1 VTKRHDRIDEVAVE
15 VRAGEFA
22 MGSEDFYPDEAPV
35 RRVSID
41 GFWTDP
47 QPVTNSRFSAFV
59 EATGFIA
66 ISPFKAN
73 GIDLTS
79 LAF

>member
-1 VTKRHDRIDEVAVE
+1 VTKLHDRIDEAMVE
-15 VRAGEFA
+15 VGAGEFA
-22 MGSEDFYPDEAPV
+22 MGSKYFYPDEAPV
-35 RRVSID
+35 RRVSVD
-41 GFWTDP
+41 GFRIDP